1 MGETSL
7 AQTAGGNSHSTL
19 RITGVSGGKCIDLNF
34 SIHLKN
40 MHNKYSGPSLIRIA
54 LIRNLANPKSKTS

>member
-19 RITGVSGGKCIDLNF
+19 RTTGVSGVM
-34 SIHLKN
+34 SIVHSYTKEDATRQSTQL
-40 MHNKYSGPSLIRIA
+40 GGGGGGGGGIA
-54 LIRNLANPKSKTS
+54 LSSL